1 MLSGISSRLNA
12 YPRQF
17 WVLFLGQSVSV
28 VGMSLIWPFMTI
40 YVRERLDVS
49 LNVVSLVLAA
59 NSMAGLLSQLVG
71 GRAIRDS
78 APSKPITE
86 AFEPVP
92 ASNPHPSRVATR
104 CSRTE
109 PSHK

>member
-49 LNVVSLVLAA
+49 LTVVSLVLAA

-71 GRAIRDS
+71 GRALRDS

-109 PSHK
+109 PSLK

>member
-1 MLSGISSRLNA
+1 MLSGISNRLNA

-17 WVLFLGQSVSV
+17 WVLFLGQSVSA
-28 VGMSLIWPFMTI
+28 VGRSLIWPFMTI

-49 LNVVSLVLAA
+49 LTVVGLVLAA

-71 GRAIRDS
+71 GCAIRDS

-86 AFEPVP
+86 AFETAP
-92 ASNPHPSRVATR
+92 ANNPRPSCVEKR
-104 CSRTE
+104 CNRTE
-109 PSHK
+109 PSLE

>member
-1 MLSGISSRLNA
+1 MLSGISNRLNA
-12 YPRQF
+12 YPGQF
-17 WVLFLGQSVSV
+17 WILFFGQLVSV
-28 VGMSLIWPFMTI
+28 VGISLIWPFMTI

-49 LNVVSLVLAA
+49 LTVVGLVLAA

-71 GRAIRDS
+71 GCAIRDS
-78 APSKPITE
+78 DRPELATE

-109 PSHK
+109 PSLK